1 MKSWLNLYGFL
12 FSKNWYVMKR
22 NAAACLA
29 GAGTPVA
36 SDLCQAKGQGLT
48 IAFQ

>member
-1 MKSWLNLYGFL
+1 
-12 FSKNWYVMKR
+12 MKR